1 MRLGPRVTAR
11 QGRRALP
18 FLIYMNE
25 PLELDPLALFREA
38 DAVRAGSLEAER
50 RFRKLTRRVFQ
61 AEAGRD
67 WLRAAILRYN
77 FMGSVF
83 SADDAMDALHA
94 AHRDGMRAVIS
105 DIVNATVPAK
115 GKNEDDDE
123 S

>member
-1 MRLGPRVTAR
+1 
-11 QGRRALP
+11 
-18 FLIYMNE
+18 MNE

-38 DAVRAGSLEAER
+38 DAVRMDSLEAER

-67 WLRAAILRYN
+67 WLKAAILRYN

-83 SADDAMDALHA
+83 SAEEGMDALHA

-105 DIVNATVPAK
+105 DIVNSTAE
-115 GKNEDDDE
+115 GKTDE
-123 S
+123 RDGDE

>member
-1 MRLGPRVTAR
+1 
-11 QGRRALP
+11 
-18 FLIYMNE
+18 MNE

-38 DAVRAGSLEAER
+38 DAVRTDSLEAER

-61 AEAGRD
+61 AQAGRD
-67 WLRAAILRYN
+67 WLKAAILRYN

-83 SADDAMDALHA
+83 SSDEGMDALHA

-105 DIVNATVPAK
+105 DILNSTAK
-115 GKNEDDDE
+115 VKSGGEDDDE

>member
-1 MRLGPRVTAR
+1 MYV
-11 QGRRALP
+11 
-18 FLIYMNE
+18 
-25 PLELDPLALFREA
+25 PLDLDPLALFREA
-38 DAVRAGSLEAER
+38 DAVRADSLEAER

-67 WLRAAILRYN
+67 WLKAAILRYN

-83 SADDAMDALHA
+83 STDDAMDALPA

-105 DIVNATVPAK
+105 DIVNATVATK
-115 GKNEDDDE
+115 GKGQEDDE

>member
-1 MRLGPRVTAR
+1 
-11 QGRRALP
+11 
-18 FLIYMNE
+18 MNE

-38 DAVRAGSLEAER
+38 DAVRTDSLEAER

-61 AEAGRD
+61 AQAGRD
-67 WLRAAILRYN
+67 WLKAAILRYN

-83 SADDAMDALHA
+83 SSDEGMDALHA

-105 DIVNATVPAK
+105 DILNSTAK
-115 GKNEDDDE
+115 VKNGGEDDDE